1 MSRFTE
7 VVPVQVAL
15 FLLVFL
21 TGGLVAEDEP
31 SLSVGHPWNGT
42 LEGAR
47 SICPHEGSL
56 LHAYSCARGLGW
68 GTDPLVELILQV
80 AERLQS
86 EHPDVKLVVG
96 NLSRKNGGEIPFSV
110 SHQSGRDAD
119 LAFVLFDRKG
129 RQVLPL
135 PLVHIR
141 GGGRL
146 EGRDE
151 GQYGRFDPERN
162 WSIVRALV
170 NDARVQWVFVS
181 DPLKEAMLDWAR
193 AHDEDPTT
201 LIRAE
206 FVLKQPSTSTPHDD
220 HFHVRLYCTDDS
232 RLAGCLE
239 RPPLWSWADSRS
251 EVFEEH
257 VADLVQEWQSGD
269 AGLRLHALKRLA
281 RYERGDLAAEAID
294 AWPEADP
301 ALRQAT
307 RDYLARVDLSSVAA
321 RLLDRAERLLAAGEA
336 AELLS
341 AARDVP
347 THLVDRFLER
357 AATSIDLPPTSR
369 LAVLHVARGAGGP
382 APLHLLADAW
392 RPFPPDERRALLE
405 SARFVLNRTFKSV
418 ESLVAFLD
426 QHDRVD
432 GTDLLLSSLPGI
444 CSRDRLYLPRV
455 ADEILRGG
463 MRRTTAVRILERM
476 FGTTFPPHYSNQR
489 MYQRWS
495 TLIRNHPALFRLPCD
510 WAGIRRVLEGH
521 SEPQKKPVPGA
532 SS

>member
-1 MSRFTE
+1 M
-7 VVPVQVAL
+7 QVAL

-21 TGGLVAEDEP
+21 SGGLAADDEP
-31 SLSVGHPWNGT
+31 SLSVGHPWNGRV
-42 LEGAR
+42 EGAR
-47 SICPHEGSL
+47 SICPHEGRM

-68 GTDPLVELILQV
+68 GTEPLVELLLQV
-80 AERLQS
+80 AARLQA

-96 NLSRKNGGEIPFSV
+96 NMSRRTGGEIPFSV

-119 LAFVLFDRKG
+119 LGFVLFDRKG
-129 RQVLPL
+129 HQVLPL

-146 EGRDE
+146 DGRDE

-162 WSIVRALV
+162 WAIVRALV
-170 NDARVQWVFVS
+170 TDARVQWVFVS

-220 HFHVRLYCTDDS
+220 HFHVRLYCTDLS

-251 EVFEEH
+251 EPFEEH
-257 VADLVQEWQSGD
+257 VADLVKEWQSGD
-269 AGLRLHALKRLA
+269 PGLRLHALQRLT
-281 RYERGDLAAEAID
+281 RYERADLAAEVIE
-294 AWPEADP
+294 AWAEVAADP
-301 ALRQAT
+301 ALRPIA

-321 RLLDRAERLLAAGEA
+321 RLLDRAERLLATGEGG
-336 AELLS
+336 ELLA

-347 THLVDRFLER
+347 THLVDRFLAR
-357 AATSIDLPPTSR
+357 AAAVPDLPASSR
-369 LAVLHVARGAGGP
+369 LAVLQLARGAGGP
-382 APLHLLADAW
+382 AALHELADAW
-392 RPFPPDERRALLE
+392 RPYPPEERSALLE
-405 SARFVLNRTFKSV
+405 SARFVLNRSFKSV
-418 ESLVAFLD
+418 EALVAFLD
-426 QHDRVD
+426 AHEHDD
-432 GTDLLLSSLPGI
+432 GTDLLLASLPGI
-444 CSRDRLYLPRV
+444 CSGDRLHLPRV

-476 FGTTFPPHYSNQR
+476 FGATFPAHYSNQR

-495 TLIRNHPALFRLPCD
+495 TLIRNHPDLFRLPCD
-510 WAGIRRVLEGH
+510 WAGIRRVLEGAT
-521 SEPQKKPVPGA
+521 EPEKKPVPGA
-532 SS
+532 ST